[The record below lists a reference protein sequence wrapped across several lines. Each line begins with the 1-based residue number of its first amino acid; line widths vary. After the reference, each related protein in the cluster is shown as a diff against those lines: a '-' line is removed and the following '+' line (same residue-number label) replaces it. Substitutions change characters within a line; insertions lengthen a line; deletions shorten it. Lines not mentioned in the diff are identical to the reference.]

1 VNSTKVAA
9 AIVAAF
15 FSLCRF
21 SIKTVKRRKIC
32 TLLNF
37 LNMQYQ
43 ERFDK
48 ALKQLTEL
56 EKEISSILQ
65 GAAKDGE
72 LIVGYRKAA
81 QIKAFLTKLAKEP
94 NTSNAK
100 KSAGPPAD
108 LFKAEARK
116 LINEPRRN
124 PTPPDFFSK
133 FRNGAPTP
141 VALEVEKPWTVA
153 EPVRQ
158 EEPAKKAKK
167 KKDTGPVLATN
178 VGEDGGDN

>member
-1 VNSTKVAA
+1 
-9 AIVAAF
+9 
-15 FSLCRF
+15 
-21 SIKTVKRRKIC
+21 
-32 TLLNF
+32 
-37 LNMQYQ
+37 MQYQ

-153 EPVRQ
+153 EQVQQ

-167 KKDTGPVLATN
+167 KKDSGPVLATN
-178 VGEDGGDN
+178 ANEDGGDN

>member
-1 VNSTKVAA
+1 
-9 AIVAAF
+9 
-15 FSLCRF
+15 
-21 SIKTVKRRKIC
+21 
-32 TLLNF
+32 
-37 LNMQYQ
+37 MYQ

-48 ALKQLTEL
+48 ALSQLHEL

-133 FRNGAPTP
+133 FRGSAPTP
-141 VALEVEKPWTVA
+141 VALEVEKPWTAAAPA
-153 EPVRQ
+153 EQ
-158 EEPAKKAKK
+158 EEPPKKSRK
-167 KKDTGPVLATN
+167 KKDSGPVLATN
-178 VGEDGGDN
+178 ADDDGGDY

>member
-9 AIVAAF
+9 VIVAAL

-21 SIKTVKRRKIC
+21 SGKAVKRRKIC
-32 TLLNF
+32 TLLNKK
-37 LNMQYQ
+37 NMYQ

-48 ALKQLTEL
+48 ALSQLHEL

-100 KSAGPPAD
+100 KTAGPPAD

-124 PTPPDFFSK
+124 ATPPDFFSK

-141 VALEVEKPWTVA
+141 VALEVEKPWTAAAPA
-153 EPVRQ
+153 EQ

-167 KKDTGPVLATN
+167 KKDSGPVLATN
-178 VGEDGGDN
+178 ADGDGGDY

>member
-1 VNSTKVAA
+1 MNSTKVAA

-21 SIKTVKRRKIC
+21 SIKSVKRPKIC

-37 LNMQYQ
+37 INMYQ

-124 PTPPDFFSK
+124 ATPPDFFSK

-153 EPVRQ
+153 EQVQQ

-178 VGEDGGDN
+178 VGDDGGDN